1 MAIEN
6 EEEKARRKK
15 TGRDEEKYLNISSW
29 LLVYL
34 PSPPLPPSPLP
45 SFFSLLPFFNRLFC
59 VYLFSFDS
67 LASAKRWVPFPVFL
81 RALASETDVM
91 AGGGEGEGE
100 ERQEMGRRKRDG
112 RGMIGDERGEREREE
127 KERWEEEEERGKRRL
142 IREGR

>member
-81 RALASETDVM
+81 RTLASETDVM
-91 AGGGEGEGE
+91 AGGGGREGE
-100 ERQEMGRRKRDG
+100 ERQMWRRKRDG

-127 KERWEEEEERGKRRL
+127 KERWEEEEERGR
-142 IREGR
+142 GD